1 MIDKEDVLNRG
12 SFVERVTALAE
23 VTSYNKQCCCFS
35 INGRWGCGKTYVL
48 DRIEKELSARQNEET
63 GRDRYFICHYNCW
76 RYDYYEEPLIAII
89 AAILDAT
96 EKDKKILSPNM
107 EDSVETAITSAKR
120 TLVALISEFSKN
132 KVGVDLPDLINQ
144 ILEENDNNRR
154 KRDNKVNDTFFDFNK
169 AIQKTQENIKRVADT
184 RTIVLV
190 VDELD
195 RCLPEYA
202 IKVLERLHHLFDGMM
217 NIVMIIA
224 IDKQQLNHSLM
235 QIYGDNIDSDRY
247 LRKFVSFELTLD
259 NGEPSNYIEKYRT
272 YSSLFDI
279 ENTDRNMIEA
289 FLKDIFEGI
298 DIRTQ
303 EELFKKAETMHRLV
317 YAGIQEEASEMLF
330 EMLVLCFAEKE
341 KSGNLESIIYDN
353 RYRSNRNPSKNQE
366 FTNKIIKYRRNAE
379 EGTEWSIGGKTYKTV
394 EGIMGRAFFWVA
406 SLYSEI
412 EGNSCYPF
420 YIEKG
425 NQIKQNQL
433 TLVKEVYELLRY

>member
-23 VTSYNKQCCCFS
+23 VTSHNKQCCCFS

-48 DRIEKELSARQNEET
+48 DRIEKELLVRQNEET

-76 RYDYYEEPLIAII
+76 KYDYYEEPLIAII

-96 EKDKKILSPNM
+96 EKDKKILSPKV
-107 EDSVETAITSAKR
+107 EDTVEAAITSAKR
-120 TLVALISEFSKN
+120 TLIALISEFSKN
-132 KVGVDLPDLINQ
+132 KVGVDLPEVINQ

-154 KRDNKVNDTFFDFNK
+154 RRDNKVNDTFFDFNK

-235 QIYGDNIDSDRY
+235 QIYGENIDSDRY
-247 LRKFVSFELTLD
+247 LRKFISFELTLD

-279 ENTDRNMIEA
+279 ENTDRNVIEA
-289 FLKDIFEGI
+289 FLKDIFEGL

-317 YAGIQEEASEMLF
+317 YAGTQEEASEMLF

-341 KSGNLESIIYDN
+341 KSGNIGCIILDN
-353 RYRSNRNPSKNQE
+353 RYSSNRTPLKNKG
-366 FTNKIIKYRRNAE
+366 FSNKITEYRRNIE
-379 EGTEWSIGGKTYKTV
+379 EGTQWVVGGKTYKSI
-394 EGIMGRAFFWVA
+394 EGIVGRAFFRVA

-412 EGNSCYPF
+412 EGNRCYPF
-420 YIEKG
+420 YIAKG